1 MKPKHFF
8 TGIWKSD
15 QIQQFNRYYMRPVKI
30 LGLIFVFLISAGK
43 PLIAQHIRTG
53 ENPISNL
60 KFGLFSHYVWSGEN
74 GTKDLNGIPSKSI
87 REQINTFDV
96 KQYIKDCK
104 SFGIQYVIFTAWHAR
119 MNPLYY
125 SPVYRK
131 WRDNPE
137 KNNPDK
143 NDRDLIAELANAL
156 KAAGIDLFLYTHPN
170 DLHDFTLADKAK
182 FDYKQMGDT
191 TFNFPKWNDYLSEMY
206 SEISK
211 RYKGMI
217 KGFWIDEGLETI
229 SNDHFVDYK
238 KLRATVE
245 AVDPSLVLIQN
256 YWHSGPGKGKYLCQT
271 GMKEFQIH
279 SKWIEGYWQY
289 GLAANR
295 NDGNTWPSFGF
306 STLGYIEENIVSK
319 ENPPVLLKASDIF
332 RYTIYQ
338 SASNA
343 EGLGACWCANP
354 IRGLNTRGI
363 WAPGVEKTL
372 KKLGRLIKPISRSI
386 FGTKPSSSWPTKV
399 DVDPD
404 KPFEKKGDLGS
415 VNFVAMQS
423 SDGRHEFIHVL
434 NPTKTEISS
443 KMLMLSAPAD
453 GKVFTGAKLVKS
465 NTVLSFSKD
474 VSGVI
479 TISLPDGMDW
489 DVDDTAIELTDTK
502 SKLHNHDYK

>member
-1 MKPKHFF
+1 
-8 TGIWKSD
+8 
-15 QIQQFNRYYMRPVKI
+15 
-30 LGLIFVFLISAGK
+30 
-43 PLIAQHIRTG
+43 
-53 ENPISNL
+53 
-60 KFGLFSHYVWSGEN
+60 
-74 GTKDLNGIPSKSI
+74 
-87 REQINTFDV
+87 
-96 KQYIKDCK
+96 
-104 SFGIQYVIFTAWHAR
+104 
-119 MNPLYY
+119 
-125 SPVYRK
+125 
-131 WRDNPE
+131 
-137 KNNPDK
+137 
-143 NDRDLIAELANAL
+143 
-156 KAAGIDLFLYTHPN
+156 
-170 DLHDFTLADKAK
+170 
-182 FDYKQMGDT
+182 
-191 TFNFPKWNDYLSEMY
+191 
-206 SEISK
+206 
-211 RYKGMI
+211 
-217 KGFWIDEGLETI
+217 
-229 SNDHFVDYK
+229 
-238 KLRATVE
+238 
-245 AVDPSLVLIQN
+245 
-256 YWHSGPGKGKYLCQT
+256 
-271 GMKEFQIH
+271 MKEFQIH

-354 IRGLNTRGI
+354 LRGLGTGNIWESGI
-363 WAPGVEKTL
+363 KKTL
-372 KKLGRLIKPISRSI
+372 SEAGQLIKPVRRSI